1 MVGREETAEV
11 FAEGGGREA
20 GAFGEFEGAAVDGE
34 FLFLAGGL
42 VAEGDRVLGILVKR
56 EDGALRARRLG
67 CMGEGVREDGGE
79 FGFGAGVEEKAGGDE
94 DGASAEGDGF
104 GGA

>member
-1 MVGREETAEV
+1 MRRCSCRADTAEL
-11 FAEGGGREA
+11 FAEGGRREA
-20 GAFGEFEGAAVDGE
+20 GAFGKFEGAAVGGE

-56 EDGALRARRLG
+56 EDGAVRARRLG

-79 FGFGAGVEEKAGGDE
+79 FGFGAGVAEEAGGDN
-94 DGASAEGDGF
+94 DGRVRRSLIG
-104 GGA
+104 